1 MKKMKLIA
9 LLLCLSVIVC
19 SFAACAKTAPVV
31 FELNGGVLPEDALA
45 EYEYSTDKEL
55 VLPTPTKQYYKFEGW
70 SLSSDGADILKDG
83 KLPAE
88 MELTDEQIK
97 DGIKVYAIWTRLTGK
112 ITYDLNGGDW
122 EGKAGVDTYEY
133 GSNTNLPT
141 NVEREHFEF
150 EGWLL
155 DGKEIS
161 KLAVS
166 QTGDV
171 SLVASWVQVKTKINF
186 VLLNDDAVLPDVD
199 ELFET
204 EDGID
209 DLTDDEYIPT
219 APGCIFA
226 GWYLS
231 EADAKDPNTEAVAV
245 TKIDPDTTDEVTL
258 YAKWIEAPVLEDDN
272 NENWLNPNN

>member
-1 MKKMKLIA
+1 MKKTKLIA

-19 SFAACAKTAPVV
+19 SFAGCAKTAPIV

-55 VLPTPTKQYYKFEGW
+55 VLPTPTKQYYEFEGW

-141 NVEREHFEF
+141 NIEREHFEF

-155 DGKEIS
+155 DGEGEEIS
-161 KLAVS
+161 KLTVS

-171 SLVASWVQVKTKINF
+171 SLVASWVQVETKITF
-186 VLLNDDAVLPDVD
+186 VLLNNEAELPDAE

-209 DLTDDEYIPT
+209 DLTEDEYIPT

-226 GWYLS
+226 GWYFS
-231 EADAKDPNTEAVAV
+231 VADMDDSSKQVTE
-245 TKIDPDTTDEVTL
+245 IEPGTTEEVTL
-258 YAKWIEAPVLEDDN
+258 YAKWIKAPVLEDDN

>member
-1 MKKMKLIA
+1 MKNMKLIA

-19 SFAACAKTAPVV
+19 SFAGCAKTAPIV

-112 ITYDLNGGDW
+112 ISYELNGGDW
-122 EGKAGVDTYEY
+122 AGKAGVDAYNY
-133 GSNTNLPT
+133 GSSTNLPT

-155 DGKEIS
+155 DGEEVD
-161 KLAVS
+161 KLTVS

-171 SLVASWVQVKTKINF
+171 SLKASWVQVKTKINF
-186 VLLNDDAVLPDVD
+186 VLLNDDAVPPDAD
-199 ELFET
+199 KLFET

-209 DLTDDEYIPT
+209 DLTDEEYIPE
-219 APGCIFA
+219 APGFRFV

-245 TKIDPDTTDEVTL
+245 TKIDPDTTEEVTL
-258 YAKWIEAPVLEDDN
+258 YAKWIETPVLEDEN
-272 NENWLNPNN
+272 NNWLDPNN